1 MTVSAGPVPDSVAE
15 YFRQKNLKPAF
26 SYLDVWRE
34 EHAYEFTVAKVT
46 EADVLAEI
54 QRSLVKAAE
63 EGLDLRA
70 WSKDLRTR
78 LEPVGWWGKREV
90 IDKST
95 GEIAET
101 ELGHPYRL
109 RTIYDTNMRTA
120 FAAQQWQRIQRN
132 KDTEPYLLY
141 LLGPSRVHRVQHVQW
156 AGYLLAADDP
166 WWHVHFPPN
175 GYGCKCHVRTVSQGE
190 YEQILRD
197 GIPGTNVRAE
207 LDEDGLPTGHL
218 ITDTMQPITTP
229 RPDTYRNWRNTNT
242 GVRERVPKGI
252 DPGFDTNVGATFR
265 LMQAFDLLKQKLP
278 ALPEPLALALIQSW
292 VQGPALSLWMEKPL
306 GAAPIAMMPEAIAA
320 ELQAQ
325 NRIVWLSRETMEKQR
340 TAHPELTDAEYQ
352 LLPAMF
358 SEGLVIQQTDQRVAF
373 YRREGRL
380 YKAVAKATTDGNEIY
395 AVTFYR
401 ADEREIQRDRARGT
415 VLQEWRE

>member
-1 MTVSAGPVPDSVAE
+1 MTVSAGPVPDEIAE
-15 YFRQKNLKPAF
+15 YFKQKGLKPAF
-26 SYLDVWRE
+26 SYLEVWRE

-46 EADVLAEI
+46 EADVLADI

-63 EGLDLRA
+63 DGTDLRA
-70 WSKDLRTR
+70 WSQDLRNR
-78 LEPVGWWGKREV
+78 LEPLGWWGKREV

-95 GEIAET
+95 GEIAQT
-101 ELGHPYRL
+101 EIGHPYRL

-141 LLGPSRVHRVQHVQW
+141 LLGPSRVHREQHVRW
-156 AGYLLAADDP
+156 AGYLLPVDDP
-166 WWHVHFPPN
+166 FWQIHFPPN
-175 GYGCKCHVRTVSQGE
+175 GYGCKCHVRSVSKGE
-190 YEQILRD
+190 YQQILRD

-207 LDEDGLPTGHL
+207 LDEDGLPTGNL
-218 ITDTMQPITTP
+218 ISDTMKPITEP
-229 RPDTYRNWRNTNT
+229 RPDQYRNWRNSNT
-242 GVRERVPKGI
+242 GKTERIPKGI
-252 DPGFDTNVGATFR
+252 DPGFDTNVGATYR
-265 LMQAFDLLKQKLP
+265 LIQAFDLLQAKLP
-278 ALPEPLALALIQSW
+278 TLPEPLALALIRSW
-292 VQGPALSLWMEKPL
+292 VEGPALAMWLDKPL
-306 GAAPIAMMPEAIAA
+306 GSAPIALMPEAIAA

-352 LLPAMF
+352 ILPAMF
-358 SEGLVIQQTDQRVAF
+358 ADGLVIQQDGQRVAF
-373 YRREGRL
+373 YRRDGRL
-380 YKAVAKATTDGNEIY
+380 YKAALKTTFNRDENY
-395 AVTFYR
+395 LLSFYR